1 MSNSLENRMWL
12 SREGKTDG
20 PFTPDQVQ
28 AMKAAGE
35 YSKYAWCWEESAKSW
50 KPIHPVPP
58 PPAGGPA
65 SNAQAP
71 APGAQVPSRPALD
84 AKAPEAKAASAK
96 ASEPAQ
102 QALARALS
110 AVCHDNR
117 HIIGGTISSVSGTDS
132 FFKSADHLDAFP
144 PFRKGHLLWVNLL
157 DEGSGQSENAR
168 AEIVDLK
175 KSEKHWEYRLKWKE
189 VPKIISV

>member
-20 PFTPDQVQ
+20 PFTADQVQ
-28 AMKAAGE
+28 AMKASGE

-50 KPIHPVPP
+50 KPIHPLPP
-58 PPAGGPA
+58 PPAA
-65 SNAQAP
+65 QSAVNAQAP
-71 APGAQVPSRPALD
+71 A
-84 AKAPEAKAASAK
+84 
-96 ASEPAQ
+96 SEQ

-117 HIIGGTISSVSGTDS
+117 HIIGGTISSVSGADS
-132 FFKSADHLDAFP
+132 FFKSSDHLDAFP

-157 DEGSGQSENAR
+157 DEGSGKSENAR

-189 VPKIISV
+189 IPKMISV